1 MTTPAWEEAIWSELD
16 AKTPQEQ
23 IVATGDWIVYVTQ
36 YLLTKLGDR
45 RRLAVL
51 AALDE
56 EDMDATKLAELIG
69 SRPNTIR
76 RLAEEGRSLQKDEG
90 YVRQVAE

>member
-16 AKTPQEQ
+16 AMAPQAQ

-36 YLLTKLGDR
+36 YLLTKLGNR
-45 RRLAVL
+45 RREAVL
-51 AALDE
+51 LALEE

-76 RLAEEGRSLQKDEG
+76 RLAEEGRSIRNDEG